1 MPYDSKTRVLSLL
14 DQQGRR
20 LFGLLARL
28 TLSQDA
34 AEDLLQELA
43 LRLLASAGFRESQQP
58 ERYAVRAAINLA
70 FEWRRKR
77 RACEPLTSE
86 PDALVSDQLQ
96 GLANAEELRDVLL
109 ALEGL
114 SHIKRQ
120 IVVLR
125 YLEGQPFEEVGAAVG
140 KTAHQ
145 ARGLCGRALLALRRV
160 MQERGHI

>member
-1 MPYDSKTRVLSLL
+1 MPDDSKTRVLSLL

-43 LRLLASAGFRESQQP
+43 LRLLASTGFRASEQP
-58 ERYAVRAAINLA
+58 DRYAVRAAINLA

-77 RACEPLTSE
+77 RTCELLVADPAGLTADPLQ
-86 PDALVSDQLQ
+86 V
-96 GLANAEELRDVLL
+96 LANAEELRDVLS
-109 ALEGL
+109 ALDDL
-114 SHIKRQ
+114 SAVKRQ

-125 YLEGQPFEEVGAAVG
+125 YLEGQAFDEVGAAVG

-145 ARGLCGRALLALRRV
+145 ARALCGRALLALRRA
-160 MQERGHI
+160 MIDRGHT